1 MKKQTPIHIARM
13 ELVRGGG
20 RVPRF
25 PFEEFRKKQLEYDE
39 SGVRREWENLE
50 ELQMV
55 ADSLQEVPGARILGH
70 FGRSTASKLFAW
82 EFGELYAV
90 GYGGV
95 VLACLP
101 GGVVVV

>member
-1 MKKQTPIHIARM
+1 M

-20 RVPRF
+20 RAPRF

-50 ELQMV
+50 ELQRA

-90 GYGGV
+90 GYGGF
-95 VLACLP
+95 VLVCLP
-101 GGVVVV
+101 GGLVVV